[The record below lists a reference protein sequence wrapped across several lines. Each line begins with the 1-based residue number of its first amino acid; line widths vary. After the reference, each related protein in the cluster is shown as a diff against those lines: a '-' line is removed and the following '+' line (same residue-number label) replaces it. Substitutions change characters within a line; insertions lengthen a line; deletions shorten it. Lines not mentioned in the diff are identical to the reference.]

1 MIRYFPIT
9 IKDLKGIN
17 MPQHRVKAKAVIK
30 KKQQTKPKIV
40 TALMF
45 HKDRRGEVYE
55 VALPKNDEPEP
66 VGQYIFE
73 GKYRDRNPVSG
84 RTNYLESFELDNGD
98 VIFMDECGSMN
109 NSEKNKTVENFYGNL
124 LLVGHNQH
132 GKRADYKTPIEDF
145 FKVLNRTIDAKNKS
159 RTEFIEWAKSM
170 GAKVHDGTEVTQP

>member
-1 MIRYFPIT
+1 
-9 IKDLKGIN
+9 
-17 MPQHRVKAKAVIK
+17 MPQQRKAKAFI
-30 KKQQTKPKIV
+30 KPKIV

-45 HKDRRGEVYE
+45 DKDRRGEVYE
-55 VALPKNDEPEP
+55 VVLPKNDEPEP
-66 VGQYIFE
+66 IGQYIFE
-73 GKYRDRNPVSG
+73 GKYGKWNPVSG
-84 RTNYLESFELDNGD
+84 RANYLESFELDNGD

-170 GAKVHDGTEVTQP
+170 GAKVHGL